1 MFRDE
6 PTHWDAS
13 GASMTT
19 RKDDGRATPGRAR
32 GEDGAALLEFALV
45 AILLFTL
52 IFGIISYGFMLSF
65 KQDMTRSA
73 AEGARAGA
81 VAFPVSEAL
90 TAAQEATMDAAERTG
105 KSCTTTD
112 GVDSYGDGLTCSV
125 SVAGC
130 TTSAGDCVYVELE
143 YDQDGHPIVGHI
155 PLLDELPP
163 NTLTSKSV
171 ARVNS

>member
-19 RKDDGRATPGRAR
+19 RKDHGRATPARAR
-32 GEDGAALLEFALV
+32 GDDGAALLEFALV

-52 IFGIISYGFMLSF
+52 IFGIISYGFLLSF

-81 VAFPVSEAL
+81 VAFPASEAL
-90 TAAQEATMDAAERTG
+90 TAAQQATMDAAERTG
-105 KSCTTTD
+105 KSCSTTD
-112 GVDSYGDGLTCSV
+112 GVDSDGDGLSCSV
-125 SVAGC
+125 TITPC
-130 TTSAGDCVYVELE
+130 TTSAGNCVNVELE
-143 YDQDGHPIVGHI
+143 YDQDGHPILGRI
-155 PLLDELPP
+155 PLLEEIQPD
-163 NTLTSKSV
+163 TLTSRSV

>member
-19 RKDDGRATPGRAR
+19 QKYDGRAMPRRAR
-32 GEDGAALLEFALV
+32 GDDGAALLEFALV
-45 AILLFTL
+45 AIILFTL

-65 KQDMTRSA
+65 KQDMTRTA

-81 VAFPVSEAL
+81 VAFPASEAL
-90 TAAQEATMDAAERTG
+90 GAARQATIDAAARTG
-105 KSCTTTD
+105 KACSTTD
-112 GVDSYGDGLTCSV
+112 GLDSDGDGLSCSV
-125 SVAGC
+125 TITPC
-130 TTSAGDCVYVELE
+130 TTSAGNCVNVELR
-143 YDQDGHPIVGHI
+143 YDQDGHPIVGRI

-163 NTLTSKSV
+163 NTLSSKSV